1 MSIHLESVPLSLGT
15 QLAMANAEDVTELP
29 TDSRDD
35 FKINTNIRSEDY
47 DLMQRILATKLLG
60 FKSKT
65 AYLNFR
71 DSGNM
76 LFNHGGDTIVIYF
89 LNGYYAKNAIVFVN
103 NLCREYSK
111 ITGAPLQE
119 INMQHEEAEEPV
131 EETKRE
137 IVETEKPVQL
147 ESEIDTTEEIEPVIE
162 EKPKFKIHT
171 NMKNMEIMNNIMDE
185 SYLGFNSK
193 EEVEAFKNKGEIMTS
208 INSEGTY
215 DLVFVGDYDKQQAKS
230 YVDNLT
236 DEYKSKVQEM
246 TYEKVMEKIKEKNYS
261 VESEV
266 VDNQDSIVLTLNV

>member
-15 QLAMANAEDVTELP
+15 QLAIANAEDVTQIP
-29 TDSRDD
+29 TNSRDD
-35 FKINTNIRSEDY
+35 FKISTNIRSDDY
-47 DLMQRILATKLLG
+47 DLMQRILEKNLLG

-71 DSGNM
+71 DSGDM
-76 LFNHGGDTIVIYF
+76 IFDHRGDTIVIYF

-111 ITGAPLQE
+111 ITGEPLQE
-119 INMQHEEAEEPV
+119 INMQHEVEEPV

-137 IVETEKPVQL
+137 IVETKKPVQL
-147 ESEIDTTEEIEPVIE
+147 ESEVDVAEEVEPVVE

-208 INSEGTY
+208 INGEGTY
-215 DLVFVGDYDKQQAKS
+215 DLVFIGDYDKQQAKS